1 MFVLEQRRSILSAQC
16 SLTPQNISI
25 SGSSSSAKSSPSP
38 SNTSHS
44 STSVGAIAG
53 GVVGGVVLIGLIAAG
68 VFFCLRRRR
77 RDQTSKSEKVDTT
90 NEPHRPALSPYT
102 YSTEDARSASYNT
115 SRLESGM
122 LGAANASGP
131 LELIGSNTSLVPP
144 TTPDSGPYSSQ
155 SSKMREL
162 SLNARLAYAESLS
175 GSSNVGSQAGSQVG
189 SQAGSASS
197 REPLSPGGTRS
208 THSASRSAGGSSLSP
223 TDVLGLRAEVEN
235 LRRVMQEIREER
247 LAPPPEYTG

>member
-1 MFVLEQRRSILSAQC
+1 M
-16 SLTPQNISI
+16 
-25 SGSSSSAKSSPSP
+25 
-38 SNTSHS
+38 
-44 STSVGAIAG
+44 GAIAG
-53 GVVGGVVLIGLIAAG
+53 GVVGGVALIGLIAAG

-77 RDQTSKSEKVDTT
+77 RDQAGESEKVDIT

-102 YSTEDARSASYNT
+102 YSTEDARAASYNT

-122 LGAANASGP
+122 LGPANASGP

-162 SLNARLAYAESLS
+162 SLNARLAYAQSES
-175 GSSNVGSQAGSQVG
+175 GSSNVGSQAG

-197 REPLSPGGTRS
+197 REPLSPAGTRS